1 MRQVFSSQR
10 IENVEGV
17 AKLLSDAGIE
27 VRITQPR
34 SYKGNVRG
42 TFRYTQPLAQ
52 EPAVWVVKAD
62 EQVRAREILRDNGL
76 IDSTRP
82 GESFLLPSVH
92 DDRGQA
98 GKTPAQQRLFRIKM
112 ALIGGIVV
120 VLGLAMLRGL
130 QTGTP
135 DGEAGT
141 PAAAATYD
149 GAPSATPADAAVAV
163 FASELDA
170 DRALVQCVAIDG
182 RDPLPAVF
190 DRLVQPGLALVPA
203 SQCLRSAD
211 EDNASS
217 HPASGR
223 EASIIEVNW
232 FRQTGA
238 DTATIEFSAYHHR
251 MSARYKTLELKRV
264 DGRWQVARVLK
275 HVAT

>member
-42 TFRYTQPLAQ
+42 TFRYTQPSKQ
-52 EPAVWVVKAD
+52 QPAVWVVKAD

-82 GESFLLPSVH
+82 GESFLLPSLH

-112 ALIGGIVV
+112 ALIGGIVI

-130 QTGTP
+130 QTTP
-135 DGEAGT
+135 DGAAGT
-141 PAAAATYD
+141 PAAAAFD
-149 GAPSATPADAAVAV
+149 GSPSATPADAAVAV
-163 FASELDA
+163 LLSELDA

-190 DRLVQPGLALVPA
+190 DRLVRPGLALVPA
-203 SQCLRSAD
+203 SQCLRTAD
-211 EDNASS
+211 EEIGSS

-264 DGRWQVARVLK
+264 DGRWRIARVLS

>member
-52 EPAVWVVKAD
+52 QPAVWVVKAD

-120 VLGLAMLRGL
+120 VLALAMLRGL
-130 QTGTP
+130 QTTAP
-135 DGEAGT
+135 DGAVGT
-141 PAAAATYD
+141 PAAAAFD
-149 GAPSATPADAAVAV
+149 GTPSATPADAGVAV
-163 FASELDA
+163 LLSELDA
-170 DRALVQCVAIDG
+170 ARALVQCVAIDG

-203 SQCLRSAD
+203 SQCLRTAD
-211 EDNASS
+211 EAVGSS

-264 DGRWQVARVLK
+264 DGRWQIARVLS

>member
-1 MRQVFSSQR
+1 
-10 IENVEGV
+10 
-17 AKLLSDAGIE
+17 
-27 VRITQPR
+27 
-34 SYKGNVRG
+34 
-42 TFRYTQPLAQ
+42 
-52 EPAVWVVKAD
+52 
-62 EQVRAREILRDNGL
+62 
-76 IDSTRP
+76 
-82 GESFLLPSVH
+82 
-92 DDRGQA
+92 
-98 GKTPAQQRLFRIKM
+98 M
-112 ALIGGIVV
+112 ALIGGIVI

-135 DGEAGT
+135 DGEAGA
-141 PAAAATYD
+141 PAAATYD